1 MHDNLIIN
9 KMSVEVNLHPLV
21 LMNISDHFTRFKIQ
35 SSTQYPRVIGCLLG
49 TQDGRVIHLHNS
61 FEIAFIQLEN
71 QKIQI
76 DLDIVAERLAMY
88 NEVYKDFEFMGWY
101 STGSLAADD
110 LELHRSFTRF
120 NENPLYLLVNSNDAR
135 VRDSE
140 KLPIDI
146 YESVIQVINN
156 ITQYQFKPVQYSID
170 STSAERLAV
179 DNVYRAGI
187 STGQGSEYIANL
199 ENFEIAVR
207 LFRRRMETILRMIQ
221 TNSAISKDQRI
232 IRELQ
237 GICNKLSANQSSSFN
252 QEFNREISEEMLA
265 INLSVITKSSN
276 FLMEMMDKYDTT
288 IPTSSERSRL
298 V

>member
-1 MHDNLIIN
+1 
-9 KMSVEVNLHPLV
+9 MSVEVNLHPLV

-35 SSTQYPRVIGCLLG
+35 SSTEYPRVIGCLLG
-49 TQDGRVIHLHNS
+49 TQQGRVIHLHNS
-61 FEIAFIQLEN
+61 FEIAYIIHEN
-71 QKIQI
+71 GKIHI
-76 DLDIVAERLAMY
+76 DLDIVAERLSMY

-101 STGSLAADD
+101 STGRLSPED
-110 LELHRSFTRF
+110 LDLHQSFTRF
-120 NENPLYLLVNSNDAR
+120 NENPLYLLVDSQDAR

-207 LFRRRMETILRMIQ
+207 LFRRRLETILRMIQ
-221 TNSAISKDQRI
+221 TNPAISRDQRI

-237 GICNKLSANQSSSFN
+237 GICNKLAANQSATFN

-276 FLMEMMDKYDTT
+276 LLMELMDKYDNTV
-288 IPTSSERSRL
+288 PSSTERSRL